1 MGDRG
6 GLTLHS
12 GWRSGYRTVTDAW
25 TGNSILLHLIL
36 WSLAGFATILLVGCG
51 GTSDLLIEAVVS
63 DTQCIEDDRCLF
75 IESRIARQK
84 IMSHRND
91 SGRAERVSVKIENQG
106 KCNIIVKWQLS
117 GGGDLEDLVLAGAGE
132 KDSKS
137 AQLPNG
143 RQAVFYWVCTSV
155 RERECRGIVTINVT

>member
-1 MGDRG
+1 M
-6 GLTLHS
+6 TL
-12 GWRSGYRTVTDAW
+12 YNLLFVT
-25 TGNSILLHLIL
+25 
-36 WSLAGFATILLVGCG
+36 LAAAATILAVGCDG
-51 GTSDLLIEAVVS
+51 ESGLLIEAAVS

-84 IMSHRND
+84 ILSHRNN
-91 SGRAERVSVKIENQG
+91 SGHAQSVSVKIENQG
-106 KCNIIVKWQLS
+106 KCNIVVKWQLS
-117 GGGDLEDLVLAGAGE
+117 DGGALEDLILAGAGE

-143 RQAVFYWVCTSV
+143 KQAVFYWVCTSV